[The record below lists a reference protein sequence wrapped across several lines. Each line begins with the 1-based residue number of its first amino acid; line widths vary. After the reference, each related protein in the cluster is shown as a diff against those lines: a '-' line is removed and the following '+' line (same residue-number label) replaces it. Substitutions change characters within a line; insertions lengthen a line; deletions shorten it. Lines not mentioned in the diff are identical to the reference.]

1 MPSKHLPATT
11 TSLAFD
17 YKRGLA
23 GALLWMVVA
32 QASQAY
38 SLGSLDMSL
47 IWPADGIAI
56 GLVLAYGPRML
67 WALGPAVALWH
78 ALHGIGLLQSLIGVG
93 ALVLAAQLVWH
104 LMRFDRRREAGRNP
118 VVTAIRFHALTV
130 LPGAAVLTALG
141 SWQFLLAADAPP
153 GGLLRVAGVMGMSE
167 VFGIL
172 LFSRLTELA
181 AHAFDGGWRAG
192 PLRWARWQGFWVA
205 GLAAVMAIAHWG
217 SSLAGPGVGP
227 SARYIVF
234 LLVAWAAY
242 RGNPLFVHLTTA
254 LSALTLLAFTPPL
267 MAGHSPSLVV
277 LDQALLMVCLAA
289 LSFFASATMEHRRE
303 MERNLHEAASHDGLT
318 GFLNERGLLNALKE
332 AAPGPTRLIGV
343 SLHNLEH
350 VVDLIGLFHTREI
363 EQDVS
368 IFLRNQLGRACV
380 YARPRDGFFVV
391 AVPFSADDADARLL
405 QLRTA
410 LDGRRYVFAEH
421 SVRIQTAFGLL
432 PLDGGRA
439 LGDDVLAAL
448 MLLCEADG
456 DPALGDRHAQGAD
469 LAPDHLMRIR
479 RGQLSQVEALKDAL
493 RLPAGSPETS
503 GLWLAC
509 QPIRSAHGDHDGDLG
524 VEVLLR
530 WASGSGS
537 PHLPGEFL
545 PLAERYGLMPQVDR
559 WVITQVFSALVAHGV
574 TRRDLGK
581 VAINLSGASVS
592 DPRLLAHIDQCLGA
606 SGLDPAMFCFEVTE
620 TAGIVQRSRAVDL
633 LASLRAMGAR
643 TSLDDFGTGLATFDY
658 LKSLPL
664 DYVKIDGSFVQGILS
679 SRVDQR
685 IVLAI
690 CDVVRAMGLTTIAEF
705 VETPAQRALL
715 AAYGVDYVQG
725 YGIAKPLPLAQYLQ
739 QLARREPRP
748 AAQQAAPAPAA
759 ADLWPAGHGRLVPGM
774 AQGE

>member
-1 MPSKHLPATT
+1 MPLTPLPTT
-11 TSLAFD
+11 NASLACN

-23 GALLWMVVA
+23 GALLWMLVA
-32 QASQAY
+32 QASQSYAF
-38 SLGSLDMSL
+38 GSLDMSL

-67 WALGPAVALWH
+67 WALVPAVALWH
-78 ALHGIGLLQSLIGVG
+78 ALHGIGPLQSLIGVT
-93 ALVLAAQLVWH
+93 ALVLAARLVWH
-104 LMRFDRRREAGRNP
+104 LMQRDRRSEAGRNP
-118 VVTAIRFHALTV
+118 LATAIRFHALTV

-141 SWQFLLAADAPP
+141 SWQFLLTP
-153 GGLLRVAGVMGMSE
+153 GGVLRVAGVMGMSE

-172 LFSRLTELA
+172 LFCRLTELA
-181 AHAFDGGWRAG
+181 AHALDGGWRAG
-192 PLRWARWQGFWVA
+192 PLRWARWQTFWLA
-205 GLAAVMAIAHWG
+205 GLVAVMALAHWG
-217 SSLAGPGVGP
+217 SSLAGMGVGP

-242 RGNPLFVHLTTA
+242 RGSPLFVHLTTA
-254 LSALTLLAFTPPL
+254 LSALTLLAFAPPL
-267 MAGHSPSLVV
+267 VAGQSPYLAV
-277 LDQALLMVCLAA
+277 LDQAVLMVCLAA
-289 LSFFASATMEHRRE
+289 LSFFASATMEHRRQ
-303 MERNLHEAASHDGLT
+303 MERSLHEAASNYGLT
-318 GFLNERGLLNALKE
+318 GFLNERGLLKALQ
-332 AAPGPTRLIGV
+332 AAGPVHLVGI

-350 VVDLIGLFHTREI
+350 VVGLIGLGRTREI

-368 IFLRNQLGRACV
+368 IYLRNQWGRSCF

-391 AVPFSADDADARLL
+391 AVPLAAGDVNARLL
-405 QLRTA
+405 QLRAA

-421 SVRIQTAFGLL
+421 SVRIQAALGLL
-432 PLDGGRA
+432 PLDERQA
-439 LGDDVLAAL
+439 LGDDILAAL
-448 MLLCEADG
+448 MLLCEVDG
-456 DPALGDRHAQGAD
+456 DPALSDRHAQGGD
-469 LAPDHLMRIR
+469 LAPGHLMRIR

-493 RLPAGSPETS
+493 RLPAGSPEAS

-530 WASGSGS
+530 WASGGGS
-537 PHLPGEFL
+537 NHLPGEFL

-559 WVITQVFSALVAHGV
+559 WVITQVFAALVAHGI
-574 TRRDLGK
+574 THRDLGK
-581 VAINLSGASVS
+581 VAINLSGSSVS
-592 DPRLLAHIDQCLGA
+592 DPRLLAHIDQCLAA

-643 TSLDDFGTGLATFDY
+643 TSLDDFGTGFATFDY

-664 DYVKIDGSFVQGILS
+664 DFVKIDGSFVRDVLT

-690 CDVVRAMGLTTIAEF
+690 CDVARTMGLTTIAEF
-705 VETPAQRALL
+705 VETPAQRSLL

-725 YGIAKPLPLAQYLQ
+725 FGIARPVPLTQYLQ
-739 QLARREPRP
+739 QLVRRDPRS
-748 AAQQAAPAPAA
+748 ATQAAPAHAMA
-759 ADLWPAGHGRLVPGM
+759 GRWQAGHGRLVPGM
-774 AQGE
+774 APSE

>member
-1 MPSKHLPATT
+1 MPLQPLPATSH
-11 TSLAFD
+11 SLAFD
-17 YKRGLA
+17 TKRGLA
-23 GALLWMVVA
+23 GALLWMLVA
-32 QASQAY
+32 EASQAY
-38 SLGSLDMSL
+38 AFGSMDMSL

-67 WALGPAVALWH
+67 WALAPAVALWH
-78 ALHGIGLLQSLIGVG
+78 ALHAIGLLQSLIGVG
-93 ALVLAAQLVWH
+93 ALVLAARLVWH
-104 LMRFDRRREAGRNP
+104 LMQRDRRREAGRNP

-141 SWQFLLAADAPP
+141 SWQFLLSPAEQP
-153 GGLLRVAGVMGMSE
+153 GGILRVAGVMGMSE

-172 LFSRLTELA
+172 LFCRLTELA
-181 AHAFDGGWRAG
+181 AHALDGGWRAG
-192 PLRWARWQGFWVA
+192 PLHWARWQTFWVA
-205 GLAAVMAIAHWG
+205 GLVAVMAIAHWG
-217 SSLAGPGVGP
+217 SALAGTGVGP

-242 RGNPLFVHLTTA
+242 RGSPVFVHLTTA

-267 MAGHSPSLVV
+267 MVGHSASLVV
-277 LDQALLMVCLAA
+277 LDQAVLMVCLAA
-289 LSFFASATMEHRRE
+289 LSFFASATMEHRRQ
-303 MERNLHEAASHDGLT
+303 MERSLHEAASNDGLT
-318 GFLNERGLLNALKE
+318 GFLNERGLLKTLK
-332 AAPGPTRLIGV
+332 AAGPGSIHLIGM

-350 VVDLIGLFHTREI
+350 VVGLIGLGRTREI

-368 IFLRNQLGRACV
+368 IYLRNQLGRNCL

-391 AVPFSADDADARLL
+391 AVPLAGGADVNTRLQ

-421 SVRIQTAFGLL
+421 SVRIQAAFGLL
-432 PLDGGRA
+432 TLEEGQA

-448 MLLCEADG
+448 MLLCEVDG
-456 DPALGDRHAQGAD
+456 DPALGDRHAQGMD
-469 LAPDHLMRIR
+469 LAPGHLMRIR
-479 RGQLSQVEALKDAL
+479 RGQLSQIEALKDAL
-493 RLPAGSPETS
+493 RLPAGRPETS

-509 QPIRSAHGDHDGDLG
+509 QPIRSAHGDQDGDLG

-530 WASGSGS
+530 WASGSGV
-537 PHLPGEFL
+537 PGMPGEFL

-559 WVITQVFSALVAHGV
+559 WVITQVFGALVAHGI
-574 TRRDLGK
+574 TARTLGK
-581 VAINLSGASVS
+581 VAINLSGSSVS
-592 DPRLLAHIDQCLGA
+592 DPRLLAHIDQCLAA

-643 TSLDDFGTGLATFDY
+643 TSLDDFGTGLASFDY

-664 DYVKIDGSFVQGILS
+664 DYVKIDGSFVRDILS

-690 CDVVRAMGLTTIAEF
+690 CDVARTMGLTTIAEF
-705 VETPAQRALL
+705 VETPAQRSLL

-725 YGIAKPLPLAQYLQ
+725 FGIAKPMPLTEYLQ
-739 QLARREPRP
+739 QLAQREPRS
-748 AAQQAAPAPAA
+748 AAQAASAPATPGR
-759 ADLWPAGHGRLVPGM
+759 WQPGQGRLVPGM

>member
-1 MPSKHLPATT
+1 MPSTSISATT

-17 YKRGLA
+17 SKRGLV
-23 GALLWMVVA
+23 GALLWMLVAEAA
-32 QASQAY
+32 QAYAF
-38 SLGSLDMSL
+38 GGLDMSL

-67 WALGPAVALWH
+67 WALGPAVVLWH
-78 ALHGIGLLQSLIGVG
+78 ALHGIGALQSLIGVG
-93 ALVLAAQLVWH
+93 ALVLAAWLVWH
-104 LMRFDRRREAGRNP
+104 LMQRDRRREVGRNP
-118 VVTAIRFHALTV
+118 VVAAIRFHALTV
-130 LPGAAVLTALG
+130 LPGAVVLTALG
-141 SWQFLLAADAPP
+141 SWQFLLASDAPQ
-153 GGLLRVAGVMGMSE
+153 GGLLRVLGVMGMSE

-172 LFSRLTELA
+172 LFCRLTELA
-181 AHAFDGGWRAG
+181 AHAIDGGWRAG
-192 PLRWARWQGFWVA
+192 PLHWARWQTFWLA
-205 GLAAVMAIAHWG
+205 GLVAVMAIAHWG
-217 SSLAGPGVGP
+217 SSLAGTGVGP
-227 SARYIVF
+227 SARYTVF

-242 RGNPLFVHLTTA
+242 RGSPLFVHLTTA

-267 MAGHSPSLVV
+267 MAGHSASLVV
-277 LDQALLMVCLAA
+277 LDQAVLMVCLAA

-303 MERNLHEAASHDGLT
+303 MERSLHEAASLDGLT
-318 GFLNERGLLNALKE
+318 GFLNERGLLKALK
-332 AAPGPTRLIGV
+332 AAQPGPARLIGV

-363 EQDVS
+363 EQDMS
-368 IFLRNQLGRACV
+368 IFLRNQLGRGCV

-391 AVPFSADDADARLL
+391 AVPFSGVDADARLQ

-432 PLDGGRA
+432 LLDEGQA

-448 MLLCEADG
+448 MLLCEVDG
-456 DPALGDRHAQGAD
+456 DPALGDRHAQGMD

-479 RGQLSQVEALKDAL
+479 RGQLSQIEALKEAL
-493 RLPAGSPETS
+493 RLPAGSAEAG

-530 WASGSGS
+530 WASGSGV

-559 WVITQVFSALVAHGV
+559 WVITQVFGALVAHGV
-574 TRRDLGK
+574 TAKTLGK
-581 VAINLSGASVS
+581 VAINLSGSSVS
-592 DPRLLAHIDQCLGA
+592 DPRLLAHIDQCLAA

-620 TAGIVQRSRAVDL
+620 TAGIAQRSRAVDL
-633 LASLRAMGAR
+633 LAGLRARGAR

-690 CDVVRAMGLTTIAEF
+690 CDVARTMGLTTIAEF

-725 YGIAKPLPLAQYLQ
+725 YGIAQPMPLTQYLQ
-739 QLARREPRP
+739 QLARRDPRA
-748 AAQQAAPAPAA
+748 AAQATAPTQAGAGRWQP
-759 ADLWPAGHGRLVPGM
+759 GHGRLVPGM

>member
-1 MPSKHLPATT
+1 MPSTPVPASSQLP
-11 TSLAFD
+11 FD
-17 YKRGLA
+17 YRRGLA

-38 SLGSLDMSL
+38 AFGSLDMSL
-47 IWPADGIAI
+47 IWPADGIAM
-56 GLVLAYGPRML
+56 GLVLAYGLRML
-67 WALGPAVALWH
+67 GFLGAAVAVWH
-78 ALHGIGLLQSLIGVG
+78 ALHGIPVLQSLIGVV
-93 ALVLAAQLVWH
+93 ALVAAVALVWW
-104 LMRFDRRREAGRNP
+104 LVQRDRRNEVGRNP
-118 VVTAIRFHALTV
+118 VATAVRFHALTV

-141 SWQFLLAADAPP
+141 SWQFLLAAGEQP
-153 GGLLRVAGVMGMSE
+153 GGILRVVGVMGMSE

-172 LFSRLTELA
+172 LFTRLTEMA
-181 AHAFDGGWRAG
+181 AHALDGGWRAG
-192 PLRWARWQGFWVA
+192 PLLWARWQTFCLA
-205 GLAAVMAIAHWG
+205 GLVLVMAMAQWG
-217 SSLAGPGVGP
+217 SSVVGAGIGP
-227 SARYIVF
+227 SVRYVVF

-242 RGNPLFVHLTTA
+242 RGSPLFVHLATA
-254 LSALTLLAFTPPL
+254 ISALTLLAFTPPL
-267 MAGHSPSLVV
+267 PAGHSPYLMV
-277 LDQALLMVCLAA
+277 LDQAVLMVCLAA
-289 LSFFASATMEHRRE
+289 LSFFASATMEHRRQ
-303 MERNLHEAASHDGLT
+303 MERSLHEAASNDGLT
-318 GFLNERGLLNALKE
+318 GFLNERGLLKALQ
-332 AAPGPTRLIGV
+332 ATGAGPMHLIGM

-350 VVDLIGLFHTREI
+350 VVDLIGLGSTREI

-368 IFLRNQLGRACV
+368 IYLRNQLGRGCL

-391 AVPFSADDADARLL
+391 AVPVAAGDVHARLL

-410 LDGRRYVFAEH
+410 LDGRRYVFSEH
-421 SVRIQTAFGLL
+421 SVRIQAAFGLL
-432 PLDGGRA
+432 PLDEGQA

-448 MLLCEADG
+448 MLLCEVDG
-456 DPALGDRHAQGAD
+456 DPTQGDRHAQGMEQ
-469 LAPDHLMRIR
+469 APGHLMRMR
-479 RGQLSQVEALKDAL
+479 RAQLSRIEALKDCL
-493 RLPAGSPETS
+493 RLPAGSPEAS

-530 WASGSGS
+530 WVSGNGS

-559 WVITQVFSALVAHGV
+559 WVITQVFAALVAHGI

-581 VAINLSGASVS
+581 VAINLSGSSVS
-592 DPRLLAHIDQCLGA
+592 DPRLLTHIDQCLA
-606 SGLDPAMFCFEVTE
+606 TSGLDPAMFCFEVTE

-664 DYVKIDGSFVQGILS
+664 DFVKIDGSFVRDVLS

-685 IVLAI
+685 VVLAI
-690 CDVVRAMGLTTIAEF
+690 CDVARTMGLATIAEF

-725 YGIAKPLPLAQYLQ
+725 FGIAKPLPLPHYLQ
-739 QLARREPRP
+739 QLGRRDPRP
-748 AAQQAAPAPAA
+748 AAQAAPSLAGR
-759 ADLWPAGHGRLVPGM
+759 WQAGHGRLVAGVAPG
-774 AQGE
+774 E